1 MSEASVVAGGV
12 DCRDLLGPGGGPE
25 PGDSGCLGAHDC
37 SDCLFP
43 CSPTPSIDFFPFN
56 PHRLLM
62 LIEIGFL
69 G

>member
-37 SDCLFP
+37 SKCGLRRDETFLL
-43 CSPTPSIDFFPFN
+43 SSHYHIRNSIRIRFHP
-56 PHRLLM
+56 
-62 LIEIGFL
+62 
-69 G
+69 